1 MTDPVDRRTPVDY
14 LEPIPEEPYR
24 VAARHMLDF
33 MNRAMVFI
41 LESRSKE
48 ISAWGIAYALG
59 LDVASRQ
66 PMAGVARQLKV
77 TRAAISKET
86 KEFQRG
92 CSLPPSLT
100 QKRAGACAN
109 YYKERNAQLK

>member
-1 MTDPVDRRTPVDY
+1 MTQPVEYRTAVDF
-14 LEPIPEEPYR
+14 LEPLEEEPYR
-24 VAARHMLDF
+24 AAARQMLDF
-33 MNRAMVFI
+33 MNRALIFI
-41 LESRSKE
+41 IESRSKE
-48 ISAWGIAYALG
+48 ISAWGVAYALG

-66 PMAGVARQLKV
+66 PMAGIARQLKV

-100 QKRAGACAN
+100 QKRAAACAN
-109 YYKERNAQLK
+109 YYDKRNAQLK